1 MSIIGNAD
9 NKTGVHKA
17 LDAIVLDHS
26 NEINL
31 IANYG
36 SNALAEVYVDNVPL
50 EPQGAKLQ
58 DTIILKGDFLT
69 LFGRIKI

>member
-9 NKTGVHKA
+9 NKTGVYKT
-17 LDAIVLDHS
+17 LEAIVLDRF

-31 IANYG
+31 VANYG
-36 SNALAEVYVDNVPL
+36 SNVLVEVYVDNVPL
-50 EPQGAKLQ
+50 ELQGAKLQ